1 MIKWKQI
8 TLSGINLPMKRVFH
22 GGNSMESLS
31 KEIKQ
36 IILEAK
42 HEWEIKTYKELKL
55 TGDKFDY
62 IANYLV
68 EHGVVISQ

>member
-1 MIKWKQI
+1 
-8 TLSGINLPMKRVFH
+8 
-22 GGNSMESLS
+22 MESLA

-42 HEWEIKTYKELKL
+42 HEWEIKTYKELKPV
-55 TGDKFDY
+55 GDKFDY

-68 EHGVVISQ
+68 EHGVAIIQ

>member
-1 MIKWKQI
+1 
-8 TLSGINLPMKRVFH
+8 
-22 GGNSMESLS
+22 MESLS

-68 EHGVVISQ
+68 EHGVVISR